1 MLKFLRRVFDPPLPA
16 ALDEA
21 MKQLHEAELELIR
34 VTEVVDR
41 GIARI
46 EGLEMTITRLR
57 EVLKKGDVLA
67 LPEGTSDRCIQT
79 IH

>member
-1 MLKFLRRVFDPPLPA
+1 
-16 ALDEA
+16 
-21 MKQLHEAELELIR
+21 MKQLHESELELIR